1 MKKTIGLAFIIMSCS
16 FTVLSSE
23 TDGFTNRNAPLADS
37 SPVINEMAN
46 KYMSVA
52 LHDANA
58 VSSCDETALYTELR
72 KYFSNHMKGQLIKD
86 ILTDESVPKR
96 KVVLSSSVY
105 RDWSPWDGLGMGLTF
120 VSRTGLTVSPILN
133 FDNTIIG
140 ADKFEHFFGQGFSY
154 FTENYLKDK
163 GAIKAVKGGV
173 FKEKIFLGGNKVG
186 NGVFS
191 YGDLSANFNGMRFW
205 NHMLQKN
212 ADVLGEDHN
221 LGPYVQCEN
230 NKWVQVKKIDFTDYF
245 DSSMDES
252 INCSKFP
259 SGSTVKKFE
268 KSVEELSMNC
278 PVDPQKL
285 EEMRVKYGAF
295 SKWII
300 NLDGNGV
307 VHYFGEF
314 KNKK

>member
-1 MKKTIGLAFIIMSCS
+1 MKNKIVFAAFAIFCS
-16 FTVLSSE
+16 TAAFSSE

-37 SPVINEMAN
+37 SQIINRMAN
-46 KYMSVA
+46 NYMSVA
-52 LHDANA
+52 LHDVNA
-58 VSSCDETALYTELR
+58 VSSCDEKALYTELR
-72 KYFSNHMKGQLIKD
+72 KYFANHMKGQLIKD
-86 ILTDESVPKR
+86 ILNDESVPKR
-96 KVVLSSSVY
+96 NVVLSNSVY
-105 RDWSPWDGLGMGLTF
+105 SNWSPWDGLGMGLTF
-120 VSRTGLTVSPILN
+120 VSRSGLTVSPIVN
-133 FDNTIIG
+133 FDNTIMG
-140 ADKFEHFFGQGFSY
+140 ADKFEHFFGQGFAY
-154 FTENYLKDK
+154 FTVNYLKEK
-163 GAIKAVKGGV
+163 GTTKAVKEGV
-173 FKEKIFLGGNKVG
+173 FKEKVFLGGNKIG

-212 ADVLGEDHN
+212 PDVLGEEHN
-221 LGPYVQCEN
+221 LGPYVECEN

-259 SGSTVKKFE
+259 SGSTVKKF
-268 KSVEELSMNC
+268 KHSVEELGMNC
-278 PVDPQKL
+278 PVDLQKL
-285 EEMRVKYGAF
+285 EEMKVKYGAF